1 MALHTLL
8 GGNGTIADAL
18 IPELRLHNE
27 KIRLVSRNA
36 KAVDYAESIAADM
49 LNYEQVLKAV
59 EGSDVVYLLVG
70 IVYNAKIWKE
80 QWPVIMR
87 NTINACKAT
96 GAKLIFFDGVY
107 MYGRVKGLMTEET
120 PYHPSSK
127 KGEVRAGVARMLQDE
142 MEKGTINAVITRAV
156 DFYGPG
162 VTDKSAAG
170 ILVFDNMKK
179 GKRAQWF
186 INADAPRSYNYVPD
200 AAKALYLLAT
210 SDKAVGQ
217 VWHLPS
223 VQPALTGRQFIK
235 IAAKYMNA
243 SDKILVLPKWLL
255 KVIGIFVPFMKEVY
269 EMNYQDEYA
278 FQFDSS
284 KFEKAFGFKPM
295 PYEEA
300 IKTTSDWFLK
310 QA

>member
-36 KAVDYAESIAADM
+36 KAVDYAETIAADM
-49 LNYEQVLKAV
+49 LDYKQVLKAV

-80 QWPVIMR
+80 QWPVIMQ

-107 MYGRVKGLMTEET
+107 MYGRVRGLMTEET
-120 PYHPSSK
+120 PYDPSSK

-200 AAKALYLLAT
+200 AAKALYILAT

-284 KFEKAFGFKPM
+284 KFEKAFGFKPT

-300 IKTTSDWFLK
+300 IKTTSDWFLQ

>member
-8 GGNGTIADAL
+8 GGNGTIANAL

-36 KAVDYAESIAADM
+36 KPVEYAETIAADL
-49 LNYEQVLKAV
+49 LNYDQVLKAV

-80 QWPVIMR
+80 QWPVIMQ

-107 MYGRVKGLMTEET
+107 MYGRVRGLMTEET

-210 SDKAVGQ
+210 SDKALGQ
-217 VWHLPS
+217 IWHLPS

-235 IAAKYMNA
+235 IASKYMNA
-243 SDKILVLPKWLL
+243 SDKIFVLPKWML
-255 KVIGIFVPFMKEVY
+255 KVIGVFVPFMKEVY
-269 EMNYQDEYA
+269 EMHYQDEYA

-284 KFEKAFGFKPM
+284 KFEKAFGFTPT
-295 PYEEA
+295 PYKEA
-300 IKTTSDWFLK
+300 IKTTADWFLK

>member
-1 MALHTLL
+1 MTLHTLL

-36 KAVDYAESIAADM
+36 KAVDYAETIAADM
-49 LNYEQVLKAV
+49 LDYKQVLKAV

-80 QWPVIMR
+80 QWPVIMQ

-107 MYGRVKGLMTEET
+107 MYGRVRGLMTEET
-120 PYHPSSK
+120 PYDPSSK

-200 AAKALYLLAT
+200 AAKALYILAT

-284 KFEKAFGFKPM
+284 KFEKAFGFKPT

-300 IKTTSDWFLK
+300 IKTTSDWFLQ

>member
-36 KAVDYAESIAADM
+36 KAVDYAETIAADM

-80 QWPVIMR
+80 QWPVIMQ

-107 MYGRVKGLMTEET
+107 MYGRVRGLMTEET
-120 PYHPSSK
+120 PYDPSSK

-200 AAKALYLLAT
+200 AAKALYILAT

-284 KFEKAFGFKPM
+284 KFEKAFGFKPT

-300 IKTTSDWFLK
+300 IKTTSDWFLQ

>member
-36 KAVDYAESIAADM
+36 KAVDYAETIAADM
-49 LNYEQVLKAV
+49 LDYKQVLKAV

-80 QWPVIMR
+80 QWPVIMQ
-87 NTINACKAT
+87 NTINACKAI

-107 MYGRVKGLMTEET
+107 MYGRVRGLMTEET
-120 PYHPSSK
+120 PYDPSSK

-284 KFEKAFGFKPM
+284 KFEKAFGFKPT

-300 IKTTSDWFLK
+300 IKTTSDWFLQ